1 MIQIQTLTK
10 RFDGADALRELSMQ
24 IPLGSVCG
32 LVGPNGAGKS
42 TLLRCISGVYRPD
55 GGQVLLQGQPVWE
68 NPAVKGRRAYLPDEL
83 YYFVSSSLRDLT
95 RFYQGFYPRFDRELF
110 RRLGQVFPIDP
121 DQPIRRLSKG
131 MQKQAFFWLALS
143 LRPEVLLLD
152 EPVDGLDPVM
162 RRQLWSLI
170 LSQVEQ
176 HGTTVVISSHN
187 LRELEDVCDRVGI
200 LDRGKLLLERSLNE
214 LQAGFIK
221 LQLVFRDGAPAEL
234 PPELPVLHHSVTGK
248 IHTYILRTGQEQ
260 AAQAVQALVPIF
272 YDILPLTLEEIFIYE
287 LGGAAHDIREILL

>member
-1 MIQIQTLTK
+1 MIQIQSLTK

-42 TLLRCISGVYRPD
+42 TLLRCMSAVYRPD

-68 NPAVKGRRAYLPDEL
+68 NPAVKRRMAYLPDEL
-83 YYFVSSSLRDLT
+83 YYFVSSSLLDLT
-95 RFYQGFYPRFDRELF
+95 RFYRGFYPRFNGELF

-176 HGTTVVISSHN
+176 HGTTIVISSHN

-200 LDRGKLLLERSLNE
+200 LDRGRLLLERSLNE
-214 LQAGFIK
+214 LQADFIK

-248 IHTYILRTGQEQ
+248 IHTYILRAGQEQ

-287 LGGAAHDIREILL
+287 LGGAAHDVREILL

>member
-68 NPAVKGRRAYLPDEL
+68 NPAVKGRMAYLPDEL

-162 RRQLWSLI
+162 RRQVMSLV
-170 LSQVEQ
+170 LSDVAER
-176 HGTTVVISSHN
+176 GTTVLISSHN
-187 LRELEDVCDRVGI
+187 LRELEDVCDHVGI
-200 LDRGKLLLERSLNE
+200 MNHGRMLLEKSLADM
-214 LQAGFIK
+214 QGGTVK
-221 LQLVFRDGAPAEL
+221 LQIVGEAPQGCQ
-234 PPELPVLHHSVTGK
+234 VLHESRSGRLNTF
-248 IHTYILRTGQEQ
+248 ILRGSYQQVQEKCQ
-260 AAQAVQALVPIF
+260 RMNPPYFDV
-272 YDILPLTLEEIFIYE
+272 LPLSLEEIFIYE
-287 LGGAAHDIREILL
+287 LGGVNYEIKENVL